1 MHTELLFDGSSKA
14 VNPNGDISIQLPEFE
29 ESVAQLEFEH
39 GYFSVENSNLTI
51 GTDNVSLLHKALV
64 FGIRDY
70 FQKMGFT
77 KAVFGASGGIDSAL
91 VQHLAVEALGAE
103 NVLAVLMPSRFSSEG
118 SVSDALELSKNL
130 GNEYIILPIEDVHS
144 AYEGSL
150 KPIFEG
156 TEVGLAEE
164 NLQARSRAVLLMAI
178 SNKKGHILLNTS
190 NKSEMAVG
198 YSTLYGDLCGSLSV
212 IGDVYKTQVYALCEY
227 LFASQGKFPRNILDK
242 EPSAELRPDQKDSDS
257 LPPYSILD
265 GILRLFIE
273 ERKGY
278 HEIIMEG
285 YDAGVVAK
293 VIRMV
298 NANEYKRY
306 QAPPILRVST
316 KSFGK
321 VRVKPLVAKYEI

>member
-1 MHTELLFDGSSKA
+1 
-14 VNPNGDISIQLPEFE
+14 
-29 ESVAQLEFEH
+29 
-39 GYFSVENSNLTI
+39 
-51 GTDNVSLLHKALV
+51 
-64 FGIRDY
+64 
-70 FQKMGFT
+70 
-77 KAVFGASGGIDSAL
+77 
-91 VQHLAVEALGAE
+91 
-103 NVLAVLMPSRFSSEG
+103 VLMPSRFSSEG
-118 SVSDALELSKNL
+118 SVSDAIELSKNL
-130 GNEYIILPIEDVHS
+130 GNEHIILPIEDVHS

-178 SNKKGHILLNTS
+178 SNKKGNILLNTS

-227 LFASQGKFPRNILDK
+227 LHSSQGKIPRNIIEK

-257 LPPYSILD
+257 LPLYSILD
-265 GILRLFIE
+265 GILRLYIE
-273 ERKGY
+273 EKKG
-278 HEIIMEG
+278 HNEIVMEG
-285 YDAGVVAK
+285 YDAAVVAK

-321 VRVKPLVAKYEI
+321 GRVMPLVATYEI